1 MCVKYT
7 DLGEKLFKQKGV
19 FEAECRSEGSLQ
31 RLPGRLPDPPEHVQ
45 PVLPAIIIFKIRT
58 NFADL

>member
-19 FEAECRSEGSLQ
+19 FEAECRSERSLQ
-31 RLPGRLPDPPEHVQ
+31 GLPGRLPDPPEHVQ
-45 PVLPAIIIFKIRT
+45 PVLPATIILNIRT
-58 NFADL
+58 SFVDP